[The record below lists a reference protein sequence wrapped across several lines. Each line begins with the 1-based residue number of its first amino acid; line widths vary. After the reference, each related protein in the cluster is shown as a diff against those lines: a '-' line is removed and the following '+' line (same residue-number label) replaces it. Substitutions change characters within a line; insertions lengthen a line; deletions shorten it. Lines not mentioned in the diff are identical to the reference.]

1 MSQVF
6 VFDVFKIIINERRR
20 LKMRFVEVCKT
31 LLGSVYLDPG
41 CTLEDDMFS
50 FCAER

>member
-20 LKMRFVEVCKT
+20 LKIRFVEVCKT
-31 LLGSVYLDPG
+31 LMGCVYSDPD